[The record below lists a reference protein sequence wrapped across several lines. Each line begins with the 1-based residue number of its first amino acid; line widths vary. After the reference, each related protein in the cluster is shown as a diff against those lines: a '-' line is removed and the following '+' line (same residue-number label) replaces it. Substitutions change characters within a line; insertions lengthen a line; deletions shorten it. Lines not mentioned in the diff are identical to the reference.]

1 MTKIVAKITPKKKG
15 NWWLVDTGRYL
26 PKRRRRRFATKALAD
41 DYIAA
46 LFDPTKKKSTQSLA
60 DIINRYH
67 TWSETI
73 KQKAPNSIRSERTCL
88 KIFRQWTE
96 TKNIISISDI
106 TIDQIRAFQEY
117 YFENGPFPAKP
128 FYRRPQRKAT
138 AAAWEKYRQV
148 LSAFFNWCISRNL
161 VDSNPV
167 KFREFKI
174 KVQQKIPRIFTI
186 DEMKKLFDYFDRQ
199 DDGKIMPQGILFRLL
214 AYTGMRISEAMNL
227 TWPDVDLEAGVIKIT
242 KSKSKKIRSI
252 PIHAD
257 LSRRLKSLPTRDNKY
272 VLDNGCNEWLYS
284 TTWYRAIH
292 RKALNACAIE
302 HRPIHSFRHS
312 FAAHLVMKGVDIFT
326 VKELLGHSDIKMTT
340 IYLHFSADH
349 AKDAIKKLPY

>member
-1 MTKIVAKITPKKKG
+1 LTKPAIRITPKKKDD
-15 NWWLVDTGRYL
+15 WWLVDTGRYL
-26 PKRRRRRFATKALAD
+26 PKRRRRRFATKPLAD

-46 LFDPTKKKSTQSLA
+46 LFDPAKKKPTQSLG

-88 KIFRQWTE
+88 RIFRQWTE
-96 TKNIISISDI
+96 TENIKSISDI
-106 TIDQIRAFQEY
+106 TIDRIRGFQEY
-117 YFENGPFPAKP
+117 YFEVGPFPAKP
-128 FYRRPQRKAT
+128 FYRRPQRKAS
-138 AAAWEKYRQV
+138 AAAWEKYRTV

-186 DEMKKLFDYFDRQ
+186 EEMKRLFDYFDRQ
-199 DDGKIMPQGILFRLL
+199 DDGKIIPHGIFFRLL
-214 AYTGMRISEAMNL
+214 ACTGMRISEVMNL
-227 TWPDVDLEAGVIKIT
+227 TWSDVDLKTGVIKIT

-252 PIHAD
+252 PIRPD
-257 LSRRLKSLPTRDNKY
+257 LSERLKSLPTRDNKY
-272 VLDNGCNEWLYS
+272 VLDNGCNERLYG
-284 TTWYRAIH
+284 TTWYRVIL
-292 RKALNACAIE
+292 RKALNACHIE
-302 HRPIHSFRHS
+302 YRPVHSFRHT
-312 FAAHLVMKGVDIFT
+312 FAAQLVMSGVDIFT